1 MVRQPQRQQQVE
13 IVYYPKKA
21 RGPVPRRQTVETRR
35 QTVETQVT
43 EEIEAF
49 TEKHLERPHEKQQEK
64 HEAPA
69 DRGDRRGSRKPRRT
83 LTDETVDPTEQAFVD
98 LTRLGHEAFE
108 AGRAEEAR
116 VVFESLV
123 KLGRRDP
130 FAHTMLGTILLGA
143 HALDRALEQFE
154 AALEIDPEDLAALV
168 YRGEI
173 RLSRR
178 TGKNAVARAIEDL
191 ERAVKL
197 GPASD
202 PFVMRARKLLSLA
215 RSNRT
220 A

>member
-1 MVRQPQRQQQVE
+1 MARSVVSKPAEKPVE

-21 RGPVPRRQTVETRR
+21 RGPVPQRL

-49 TEKHLERPHEKQQEK
+49 DHRGERSS
-64 HEAPA
+64 
-69 DRGDRRGSRKPRRT
+69 DRRPSRKGRRT

-108 AGRAEEAR
+108 AGRADEAR

-123 KLGRRDP
+123 ALGRRDP

-143 HALDRALEQFE
+143 HALDLALEQFE

-178 TGKNAVARAIEDL
+178 KVARAVEDL

-197 GPASD
+197 GPGSD
-202 PFVMRARKLLSLA
+202 PFVARARKLLTLA
-215 RSNRT
+215 RANRT

>member
-1 MVRQPQRQQQVE
+1 MARSVISKPAAKPVE

-21 RGPVPRRQTVETRR
+21 RGPVPKRL
-35 QTVETQVT
+35 QTVETQIT
-43 EEIEAF
+43 EVVEALGD
-49 TEKHLERPHEKQQEK
+49 HRGDQDH
-64 HEAPA
+64 
-69 DRGDRRGSRKPRRT
+69 RGDRRPSRKGRRT

-108 AGRAEEAR
+108 AGRADEAR

-123 KLGRRDP
+123 ALGRRDP

-143 HALDRALEQFE
+143 QALDLALEQFE

-178 TGKNAVARAIEDL
+178 KVARAMEDL
-191 ERAVKL
+191 ERAIKL
-197 GPASD
+197 GPGSD
-202 PFVMRARKLLSLA
+202 PFVARARKLLTLA
-215 RSNRT
+215 RANRT

>member
-1 MVRQPQRQQQVE
+1 
-13 IVYYPKKA
+13 
-21 RGPVPRRQTVETRR
+21 
-35 QTVETQVT
+35 
-43 EEIEAF
+43 
-49 TEKHLERPHEKQQEK
+49 
-64 HEAPA
+64 
-69 DRGDRRGSRKPRRT
+69 
-83 LTDETVDPTEQAFVD
+83 LTDETVDPAEQAFVD

-123 KLGRRDP
+123 ALGRRDP

-154 AALEIDPEDLAALV
+154 AALEIDPDDLAALV

-178 TGKNAVARAIEDL
+178 TGGSTGKAAVSKAIEDL

-197 GPASD
+197 GPGAD
-202 PFVMRARKLLSLA
+202 PFVARARKLLSLA

>member
-1 MVRQPQRQQQVE
+1 VTPTDPKQVKTVKTGVRQQVE

-21 RGPVPRRQTVETRR
+21 RGPVPNRL

-49 TEKHLERPHEKQQEK
+49 TGNAALSNER
-64 HEAPA
+64 A
-69 DRGDRRGSRKPRRT
+69 DRRPSRKSRRT

-98 LTRLGHEAFE
+98 LTRLGYEAFE

-123 KLGRRDP
+123 ALGRRDP

-143 HALDRALEQFE
+143 HSLDRALEQFE

-178 TGKNAVARAIEDL
+178 KVARAIEDL

-197 GPASD
+197 GAASD
-202 PFVMRARKLLSLA
+202 PFVARARKLLSLA
-215 RSNRT
+215 RTNRT

>member
-1 MVRQPQRQQQVE
+1 MARSPGSKPVE

-21 RGPVPRRQTVETRR
+21 RGPVPRRLQTVETL
-35 QTVETQVT
+35 VT
-43 EEIEAF
+43 EEVVE
-49 TEKHLERPHEKQQEK
+49 P
-64 HEAPA
+64 PA
-69 DRGDRRGSRKPRRT
+69 DRRPSRKGRKT
-83 LTDETVDPTEQAFVD
+83 LTDETGLPPTGFDPSERAFAD

-123 KLGRRDP
+123 ALGRRDP

-143 HALDRALEQFE
+143 QALDKALEQFE

-178 TGKNAVARAIEDL
+178 KVSRAMEDL
-191 ERAVKL
+191 ERAIKL
-197 GPASD
+197 GASTD
-202 PFVMRARKLLSLA
+202 PFVARAKKLLALA
-215 RSNRT
+215 RGNRPV
-220 A
+220 

>member
-1 MVRQPQRQQQVE
+1 VKDSKQDSKQNVKQRVE

-21 RGPVPRRQTVETRR
+21 RGQPVPRRLQTVETEIIEEVEALDRR
-35 QTVETQVT
+35 PSRN
-43 EEIEAF
+43 A
-49 TEKHLERPHEKQQEK
+49 
-64 HEAPA
+64 APA
-69 DRGDRRGSRKPRRT
+69 KGRRT
-83 LTDETVDPTEQAFVD
+83 LTITDERIDPTEQAFVD
-98 LTRLGHEAFE
+98 LTRVGHEAFE

-123 KLGRRDP
+123 ALGRRDP

-143 HALDRALEQFE
+143 QALDRALEQFE

-178 TGKNAVARAIEDL
+178 KVARAVEDL

-197 GPASD
+197 GPVGD
-202 PFVMRARKLLSLA
+202 PFVARARKLLSLA

>member
-1 MVRQPQRQQQVE
+1 VTGSETNLMARSVISKPAAKPVE

-21 RGPVPRRQTVETRR
+21 RGPVPKRLQTVETSI
-35 QTVETQVT
+35 T
-43 EEIEAF
+43 EVIEAF
-49 TEKHLERPHEKQQEK
+49 DASGER
-64 HEAPA
+64 AS
-69 DRGDRRGSRKPRRT
+69 DRGASDQNRRPSRKARRT
-83 LTDETVDPTEQAFVD
+83 LTDETVDPAEQAFVD

-108 AGRAEEAR
+108 AGRADEAR

-143 HALDRALEQFE
+143 QALDLALEQFE

-178 TGKNAVARAIEDL
+178 KVARATEDL
-191 ERAVKL
+191 ERAIKL
-197 GPASD
+197 GPGSD
-202 PFVMRARKLLSLA
+202 PFVARARKLLTLA
-215 RSNRT
+215 RANRT

>member
-1 MVRQPQRQQQVE
+1 MARSLGSKPVE

-21 RGPVPRRQTVETRR
+21 RRGTAPRRLQTVETS
-35 QTVETQVT
+35 VT
-43 EEIEAF
+43 EEVVELPA
-49 TEKHLERPHEKQQEK
+49 ERRP
-64 HEAPA
+64 
-69 DRGDRRGSRKPRRT
+69 RGRMT
-83 LTDETVDPTEQAFVD
+83 LTDETVDPSEQAFAE

-123 KLGRRDP
+123 ALGRRDP

-143 HALDRALEQFE
+143 QALDKALEQFE

-178 TGKNAVARAIEDL
+178 KVSRAMEDL
-191 ERAVKL
+191 ERAIKL
-197 GPASD
+197 GASTD
-202 PFVMRARKLLSLA
+202 PFVARAKKLLALA
-215 RSNRT
+215 RNRP

>member
-1 MVRQPQRQQQVE
+1 MTRVKQQQVE

-21 RGPVPRRQTVETRR
+21 RGPVPKRL

-49 TEKHLERPHEKQQEK
+49 NEKASMASMASMDKASDH
-64 HEAPA
+64 AA
-69 DRGDRRGSRKPRRT
+69 DRRASADRRPSRKARKT

-123 KLGRRDP
+123 ALGRRDP

-178 TGKNAVARAIEDL
+178 KVARAIEDL

-197 GPASD
+197 GPGSD
-202 PFVMRARKLLSLA
+202 PFVARARKLLSLA

>member
-1 MVRQPQRQQQVE
+1 MARSVGSKPVE
-13 IVYYPKKA
+13 IVYYPKKV
-21 RGPVPRRQTVETRR
+21 RGPVPKRLQTVETL
-35 QTVETQVT
+35 VT
-43 EEIEAF
+43 EEVEA
-49 TEKHLERPHEKQQEK
+49 L
-64 HEAPA
+64 
-69 DRGDRRGSRKPRRT
+69 DRRPSRKGRRT
-83 LTDETVDPTEQAFVD
+83 LTDETVDPTEQAFSD

-108 AGRAEEAR
+108 AGRADEAR

-123 KLGRRDP
+123 ALGRRDP

-143 HALDRALEQFE
+143 QALDKAMEQFE
-154 AALEIDPEDLAALV
+154 AALEIDPDDLAALV

-178 TGKNAVARAIEDL
+178 KMGRAIEDL

-197 GPASD
+197 GAVTD
-202 PFVMRARKLLSLA
+202 PFVARARKLLTLA

>member
-1 MVRQPQRQQQVE
+1 MKQAQRQQQVE

-21 RGPVPRRQTVETRR
+21 RGPVPKRL

-43 EEIEAF
+43 QEIEALGAADQ
-49 TEKHLERPHEKQQEK
+49 HG
-64 HEAPA
+64 AAGA
-69 DRGDRRGSRKPRRT
+69 DRRTSRKSRRT
-83 LTDETVDPTEQAFVD
+83 LTDETEDPTRQDPTEQAFVD

-123 KLGRRDP
+123 ALGRRDP

-178 TGKNAVARAIEDL
+178 KVARAIEDL

-197 GPASD
+197 GPVSD
-202 PFVMRARKLLSLA
+202 PFVARARKLLSLA

>member
-1 MVRQPQRQQQVE
+1 MTRVKQQQVE

-21 RGPVPRRQTVETRR
+21 RGPVPKRL

-43 EEIEAF
+43 EEIEAYSDQ
-49 TEKHLERPHEKQQEK
+49 RN
-64 HEAPA
+64 A
-69 DRGDRRGSRKPRRT
+69 DRGPSRKSRRT
-83 LTDETVDPTEQAFVD
+83 LTDETVDPAEQAFVD
-98 LTRLGHEAFE
+98 LTRLGHEAFQ

-123 KLGRRDP
+123 ALGRRDP

-178 TGKNAVARAIEDL
+178 KVARAIEDL

-197 GPASD
+197 GPGSD
-202 PFVMRARKLLSLA
+202 PFVARARKLLSLA

-220 A
+220 AREV

>member
-1 MVRQPQRQQQVE
+1 MTRGSKPVE

-21 RGPVPRRQTVETRR
+21 RGPVPKRIQTVETL
-35 QTVETQVT
+35 VT
-43 EEIEAF
+43 EE
-49 TEKHLERPHEKQQEK
+49 PGD
-64 HEAPA
+64 P
-69 DRGDRRGSRKPRRT
+69 DRRPSRKGRKT
-83 LTDETVDPTEQAFVD
+83 LTDETVDPAEQAFVD

-108 AGRAEEAR
+108 AGRAAEAR

-123 KLGRRDP
+123 ALGRRDP

-143 HALDRALEQFE
+143 NALEQALEQFE
-154 AALEIDPEDLAALV
+154 AALAIDPDDLAALV

-178 TGKNAVARAIEDL
+178 KVARATEDL

-202 PFVMRARKLLSLA
+202 PFVARARKLLTLA

-220 A
+220 S